1 MILTSLLYSALSF
14 LGFYDLV
21 PQYLIKMYD
30 ERELELVIFGL
41 GKIDITDWRENTALK
56 HCTKGRQNISAKT
69 WAKGRENISS
79 IQIRVIHPQAGRL
92 TGHSS
97 K

>member
-1 MILTSLLYSALSF
+1 
-14 LGFYDLV
+14 
-21 PQYLIKMYD
+21 MYD

-69 WAKGRENISS
+69 WAKGRQNISAKTWAKGRENISS